1 MMKERITQHK
11 RKVSESAQKL
21 ANLLDLNDKTGK
33 GSKELPQRQQTQ
45 DYQKINSQ
53 MQSFNNQKEEFMS
66 KIHSFAEK
74 LKII

>member
-33 GSKELPQRQQTQ
+33 TSKDHPERQQTE
-45 DYQKINSQ
+45 DY
-53 MQSFNNQKEEFMS
+53 
-66 KIHSFAEK
+66 
-74 LKII
+74 